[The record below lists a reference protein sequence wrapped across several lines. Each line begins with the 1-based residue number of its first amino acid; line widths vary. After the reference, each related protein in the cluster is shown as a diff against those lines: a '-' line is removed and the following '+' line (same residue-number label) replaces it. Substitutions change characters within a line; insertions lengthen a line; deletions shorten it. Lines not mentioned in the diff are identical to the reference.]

1 MKQDSK
7 ECCFS
12 YLCRKVIGNIK
23 YHYFK
28 VEIMESKIFIVIT
41 VIAVIFTGLVIWLF
55 KLDRKVSKLEKEQQ
69 KNIND

>member
-1 MKQDSK
+1 MQNFN
-7 ECCFS
+7 ECCFFNS
-12 YLCRKVIGNIK
+12 GRKVIEDIK

-28 VEIMESKIFIVIT
+28 VEIMESKIVIVIV
-41 VIAVIFTGLVIWLF
+41 VIAVIFTGMVIWLF